1 MNQWTLY
8 AFSGIGVAVVA
19 LYGLFTSEHLVR
31 KIIAANLVGSGV
43 FLVLIAIARR
53 SPSSIPDPVPHALVL
68 TGIVVSVSA
77 TALALALAR
86 HLHQGRDDA
95 QPYQEGQGEADGP

>member
-1 MNQWTLY
+1 VSQWTLY
-8 AFSGIGVAVVA
+8 AVSGICVATVA
-19 LYGLFTSEHLVR
+19 LYGLFTSEHLIR

-43 FLVLIAIARR
+43 FLVLIALARR

-77 TALALALAR
+77 TALALALVRRLEQA
-86 HLHQGRDDA
+86 RDDEQA
-95 QPYQEGQGEADGP
+95 NQAGRGEADGP